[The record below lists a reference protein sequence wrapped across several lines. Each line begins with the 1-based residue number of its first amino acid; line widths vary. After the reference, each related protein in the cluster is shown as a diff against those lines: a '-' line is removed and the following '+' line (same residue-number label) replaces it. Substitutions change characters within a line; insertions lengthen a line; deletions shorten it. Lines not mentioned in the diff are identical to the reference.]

1 MGKFKTQ
8 VIINCK
14 FLFINHICFIV
25 NSTWDKI
32 LYITIKSKI
41 NLIYIY
47 SSQAIFDHFN
57 DRALHT
63 WLPLGWFVY
72 EVIKQL

>member
-14 FLFINHICFIV
+14 FLFNNHMCFIV

-41 NLIYIY
+41 NLY
-47 SSQAIFDHFN
+47 
-57 DRALHT
+57 T
-63 WLPLGWFVY
+63 V
-72 EVIKQL
+72 VKQYLTISMIEPYTPGYP